1 MLKRIKP
8 LIYSLITIVIT
19 IAIVYFIQVA
29 TESKIAGDKTVD
41 NSSKEQ
47 VSTSQ
52 GNFKIYGSREEAITA
67 LNKLTISDADDSD
80 YSGDVRNNL
89 YGGWKSARKSTT
101 RIEVL
106 KDQSEN
112 FTVNDKNKI
121 TGGTWYIPYTGETV
135 TYQSKEEVS
144 KNIQI
149 DHIVPV
155 AYAHRH
161 GASSWDEDKREEFY
175 NDYGQSSIWSNG
187 DNSDDYENVGNL
199 IVSDSRSNI
208 QKSDSG
214 PSEWLPSN
222 KDYILEY
229 CERWVKICN
238 AYDISI
244 TQDDYNTIKG
254 IFENA

>member
-1 MLKRIKP
+1 MFTL
-8 LIYSLITIVIT
+8 LT
-19 IAIVYFIQVA
+19 IAITVLIVYAIHITIELRNINNTNISNTTSTKGQTVA
-29 TESKIAGDKTVD
+29 DK
-41 NSSKEQ
+41 S
-47 VSTSQ
+47 
-52 GNFKIYGSREEAITA
+52 NFKIYGTKEEALAA
-67 LNKLTISDADDSD
+67 LDNLTISPADNSD

-89 YGGWKSARKSTT
+89 YGGWKSARRSTT

-106 KDQSEN
+106 KDQSN
-112 FTVNDKNKI
+112 SLTTGDKNRV

-135 TYQSKEEVS
+135 SYQSKEDVS

-161 GASSWDEDKREEFY
+161 GASSWDKDKKEEFY
-175 NDYGQSSIWSNG
+175 NDYGQSSVWSNG
-187 DNSDDYENVGNL
+187 NSSDDYENVGNL

-222 KDYILEY
+222 RDYVQEY
-229 CERWVKICN
+229 CEKWVQICN
-238 AYDISI
+238 IYNISI
-244 TQDDYNTIKG
+244 DQADYDTIKSV
-254 IFENA
+254 FENS